1 MLNLLFWNI
10 NGNPRAVPLLAEA
23 VRERNVNIAVVAEGA
38 QYCGAILDSL
48 GAATGTGF
56 TAAVGPVNERI
67 AVFSRGPVVCL
78 HPIVE
83 SNYITVRPVQV
94 PERKELLLAAMHG
107 ISQLE
112 DELLDL
118 NEEACNAAQLLR
130 EAEVKRGH
138 RRTVAVGD
146 FNLNPFDHGMAKA
159 KGFYAVMSQQD
170 AERGS
175 RRLKHNDYP
184 LFYNPMWSRLG
195 DTSVGP
201 PGTFYR
207 DKTSHLTY
215 YWHTCDQVLVRPELL
230 PSFAPERLC
239 VLDRIGNTLLLDGGR
254 PNASVASDHLPVFL
268 GLHLQE

>member
-10 NGNPRAVPLLAEA
+10 NENPHAIPLLAEA
-23 VRERNVNIAVVAEGA
+23 VRERDVNVAVVAEGTHH
-38 QYCGAILDSL
+38 CGAILDAL
-48 GAATGTGF
+48 NAATGTVF
-56 TAAVGPVNERI
+56 TVAVGPVNQRV
-67 AVFSRGPVVCL
+67 AVFYRGPVVCL
-78 HPIVE
+78 HPVAE

-94 PERKELLLAAMHG
+94 PGRQEFLLAAMHG

-130 EAEVKRGH
+130 EAETKRGH

-159 KGFYAVMSQQD
+159 KGFYAVMSRQD

-195 DTSVGP
+195 DTSPGP

-207 DKTSHLTY
+207 DKTAHLTY
-215 YWHTCDQVLVRPELL
+215 YWHTCDQVLLRPDLL
-230 PSFAPERLC
+230 AGFAPERLC
-239 VLDRIGNTLLLDGGR
+239 VLDRIGATRLIDGGR
-254 PNASVASDHLPVFL
+254 PNVTVASDHLPVFL